1 MKIVFLL
8 PCSGEMPAGGL
19 KIVYQYADGL
29 AGRGHEITVVHPSF
43 LSSVPVGFG
52 FGLRSYLLNYMKQAV
67 NGTWGPDRWFRFKY
81 PVKLLWTPALHR
93 YFIPHADAYVATSWL
108 TAEKLASWPS
118 ISHTRLYL
126 IQHLETW
133 GGPED
138 RVLSTWRAGLTN
150 IVIARWLE
158 AIAHENGQKAIYIP
172 NCVDF
177 DSFNC
182 DQPVEDREP
191 TRVAMLYH
199 DFAWK
204 GSADGIQA
212 LKIAKGRV
220 PNLTT
225 EMFGVPDPPPDL
237 PEWIRYRRN
246 PPQQELRAL
255 YNRAAIFVAPSW
267 TEGWGLPPSEA
278 MMCGAAVAATDINGH
293 REFCIDGE
301 TALMAPAQN
310 PLRLADCIVRLV
322 TNAGLRMQIAVRGHE
337 YIKQFTWTKALDAFE
352 KALGVSIYS

>member
-1 MKIVFLL
+1 
-8 PCSGEMPAGGL
+8 
-19 KIVYQYADGL
+19 
-29 AGRGHEITVVHPSF
+29 
-43 LSSVPVGFG
+43 
-52 FGLRSYLLNYMKQAV
+52 
-67 NGTWGPDRWFRFKY
+67 
-81 PVKLLWTPALHR
+81 
-93 YFIPHADAYVATSWL
+93 
-108 TAEKLASWPS
+108 
-118 ISHTRLYL
+118 
-126 IQHLETW
+126 
-133 GGPED
+133 
-138 RVLSTWRAGLTN
+138 
-150 IVIARWLE
+150 
-158 AIAHENGQKAIYIP
+158 
-172 NCVDF
+172 
-177 DSFNC
+177 
-182 DQPVEDREP
+182 
-191 TRVAMLYH
+191 
-199 DFAWK
+199 
-204 GSADGIQA
+204 
-212 LKIAKGRV
+212 
-220 PNLTT
+220 
-225 EMFGVPDPPPDL
+225 MFGVPDPPPDL